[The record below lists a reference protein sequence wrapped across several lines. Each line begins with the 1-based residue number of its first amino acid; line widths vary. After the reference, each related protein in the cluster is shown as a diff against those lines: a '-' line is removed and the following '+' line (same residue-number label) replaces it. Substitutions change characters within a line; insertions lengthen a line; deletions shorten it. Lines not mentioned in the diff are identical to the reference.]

1 MKSGFYPKIA
11 LGSIKKNKQLY
22 IPYILTCSGMT
33 MMFYIIH
40 HLAAMPALDNMSG
53 GSSTKTMLGFGVWV
67 IAIFALIFLFYTN
80 SFLMRRRQ
88 KEFGIYNILGMG
100 KNNLS
105 KVYAFETLFVYI
117 ISVVSGLFL
126 GIALSKAAELGLVRA
141 LGGKITYDFTVN
153 GEVIADTAAVFGII
167 FILLFLK
174 GISSLK
180 RLNSVNL
187 LKSDN
192 VGDRPPKANYLLGI
206 LGIIL
211 LAGAYYISVTIKNPL
226 AALSWFFIA
235 VIMVI
240 TATYMI
246 FISGSVMLCRVLQKN
261 KKYYYR
267 KNHFISI
274 SSMVYRMKRNGTGLA
289 SICILSTMVLVMML
303 GTGCLF
309 FGAEDTLNA
318 RYPKDIAVYTE
329 FNPNEKG
336 KEYSDEKVE
345 RITSE
350 VDKIIASHGAN
361 IKNAVK
367 YTQATVTGMLSDG
380 KLTVNPDNVNMA
392 DTQTMKN
399 VSNIHI
405 MSLNEY
411 NSCMKQNETLGEN
424 EVLIYCLRR
433 DYNDSEIA
441 LHDGTVLKVKKHVD
455 KVISDSS
462 VADLLPSVYI
472 ITDNP
477 EKIFNSL
484 NGELSNENYFCK
496 PKMCYAFDAD
506 LSAKEKIS
514 LSADIR
520 EAVRTLDYSGEG
532 GFCSYSIESREE
544 ERADFYGSYAG
555 IFYLGIIL
563 SAVFLIATVLI
574 IYYKQVTEGYEDK
587 GRFRIMQNV
596 GMTKSDI
603 RKSINSQMLTVFFM
617 PLMTAILHL
626 CFAFP
631 IIKKLLALFSF
642 TNIRLMVITTLIT
655 VSVFALFYVIIYKI
669 TSNVYF
675 GIVSDKDPTE

>member
-33 MMFYIIH
+33 MMYYIIH
-40 HLAAMPALDNMSG
+40 YLAAMPALDSMSG

-67 IAIFALIFLFYTN
+67 IAIFALVFLFYTN
-80 SFLMRRRQ
+80 SFLIRRRQ

-100 KNNLS
+100 KNNLI
-105 KVYAFETLFVYI
+105 KVYAFETLFI
-117 ISVVSGLFL
+117 FALSVLSGLLF

-141 LGGKITYDFTVN
+141 LGGKVTYDFTVS
-153 GEVIADTAAVFGII
+153 GEVIADTVAVFGII

-180 RLNSVNL
+180 RLNAVNL

-192 VGDRPPKANYLLGI
+192 VGDKPPKANYLLGI
-206 LGIIL
+206 LGVFL
-211 LAGAYYISVTIKNPL
+211 LAGAYCISVTIKNPI

-240 TATYMI
+240 AATYMI
-246 FISGSVMLCRVLQKN
+246 FISGSVMLCRILQKS

-267 KNHFISI
+267 KSHFISV
-274 SSMVYRMKRNGTGLA
+274 SSMVYRMKRNGAGLA

-309 FGAEDTLNA
+309 FGAEDTLTA
-318 RYPKDIAVYTE
+318 RYPKDIAVYAE

-336 KEYSDEKVE
+336 KEYSKEKVE

-350 VDKIIASHGAN
+350 VDKVISAHGAN
-361 IKNAVK
+361 IKNPLK
-367 YTQATVTGMLSDG
+367 YTQATVTGLLSDG
-380 KLTVNPDNVNMA
+380 KLTANPANVNMA
-392 DTQTMKN
+392 DMKTMEN

-405 MSLNEY
+405 MSLDEY
-411 NSCMKQNETLGEN
+411 NSCMNKSETLGEN
-424 EVLIYCLRR
+424 EVMIYCLRR
-433 DYNDSEIA
+433 EYNDSEIA
-441 LHDGTVLKVKKHVD
+441 LKDGTVLKIKKHVPD
-455 KVISDSS
+455 IINDSS
-462 VADLLPSVYI
+462 VADLLSSVYI
-472 ITDNP
+472 ISDSS
-477 EKIFNSL
+477 EAILDSL
-484 NGELSNENYFCK
+484 NGEIDNKSNFCS
-496 PKMCYAFDAD
+496 PKMCYAFDTD
-506 LSAKEKIS
+506 LSSKEKIS

-520 EAVRTLDYSGEG
+520 ETVRVLDNTGEG
-532 GFCSYSIESREE
+532 GFYSYNIESRDE

-596 GMTKSDI
+596 GMTKIDI
-603 RKSINSQMLTVFFM
+603 RKSINSQILTVFFM
-617 PLMTAILHL
+617 PLITAILHL

-631 IIKKLLALFSF
+631 IIKKLLKLFSF
-642 TNIRLMVITTLIT
+642 TNTELMIATMLIT

-669 TSNVYF
+669 TSNIYF
-675 GIVSDKDPTE
+675 GIVSDKKPTE